1 MTRHP
6 SGCIRLHFDGPP
18 SPPLNV
24 NVIIECPQSDKGYF
38 HDVDIQYLEN
48 LHNLHNDLR
57 F

>member
-1 MTRHP
+1 MTRSP

-24 NVIIECPQSDKGYF
+24 NVIIECPKSDKGYF

-48 LHNLHNDLR
+48 LHNLLNDLS